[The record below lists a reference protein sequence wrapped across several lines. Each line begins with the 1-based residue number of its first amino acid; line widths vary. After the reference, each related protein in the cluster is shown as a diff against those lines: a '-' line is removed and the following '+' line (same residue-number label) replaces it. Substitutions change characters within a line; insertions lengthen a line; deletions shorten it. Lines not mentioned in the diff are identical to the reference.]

1 VIDFLLHPPEW
12 MICILWACFAY
23 VLIRLLL
30 VAFPV
35 IPLYVRARVVGLR
48 LGWLD
53 LVGLRIRNGVAGT
66 RKIVDALIIAK
77 LNRLDVSPADV
88 EGLYLA
94 NGDVANVALAV
105 GWAKKAGASLTWK
118 EASALDLMGLG
129 KELFDAVLAA
139 KESKDTARLDELRAK
154 LSGP

>member
-1 VIDFLLHPPEW
+1 VFDFLLHPPEW
-12 MICILWACFAY
+12 MIFILWACFAY
-23 VLIRLLL
+23 VLVRLLL

-35 IPLYVRARVVGLR
+35 IPLYVRARVVGLQ

-53 LVGLRIRNGVAGT
+53 LVGMRLRNGIAGT
-66 RKIVDALIIAK
+66 RKIVEALIAAK
-77 LNRLDVSPADV
+77 SNRLDVSPEDV

-94 NGDVANVALAV
+94 NGDVVNVAMAV
-105 GWAKKAGASLTWK
+105 GWAKKADVSLTWK

-129 KELFDAVLAA
+129 KELLDAVLAA
-139 KESKDTARLDELRAK
+139 KESKDTARLDELRAR